1 MGYKLSWDIGAR
13 DKGIF
18 ASKEEVQAIEQM

>member
-18 ASKEEVQAIEQM
+18 APKEEVQAVEQM